1 MTVETFAEPTG
12 MAATSRTILVHPLM
26 VRITHW
32 INVVAMVIMIGS
44 GWRIWNSDP
53 VFDFYF
59 PLWMTIGGD
68 PARSQD
74 LHNELGL
81 ASALQWHFAGMWLLA
96 INGATYFA
104 YGLLSGH
111 FRHALFPVSPRA
123 FLRDAVAA
131 LTFRLPHQLGVYN
144 AVQKVLYL
152 GVLAAGVVMVLSG
165 LAIWKP
171 GQFQELAWLFGGF
184 DTARLVHFLG
194 MSAIVLFLIV
204 HISLVIIVPKTL
216 PTMITGRASVSTHQS
231 SPT

>member
-1 MTVETFAEPTG
+1 MVV
-12 MAATSRTILVHPLM
+12 IHPLM

-32 INVVAMVIMIGS
+32 INALAMLVMIAS

-53 VFDFYF
+53 IFDYYF
-59 PLWMTIGGD
+59 PVSLTLGGEFE
-68 PARSQD
+68 RSQD

-81 ASALQWHFAGMWLLA
+81 ASALQWHFAGMWLLL
-96 INGATYFA
+96 INGLIYFA

-111 FRHALFPVSPRA
+111 FRHAFFPVSPRA
-123 FLRDAVAA
+123 FFRDFFAA
-131 LTFRLPHQLGVYN
+131 LRFRLPHHPGSYN
-144 AVQKVLYL
+144 AVQKILYL
-152 GVLAAGVVMVLSG
+152 GVLAAGIVIVLSG

-194 MSAIVLFLIV
+194 MAVIVLFLLA

-216 PTMITGRASVSTHQS
+216 PAMINGRATVHAHEAH
-231 SPT
+231 PI

>member
-1 MTVETFAEPTG
+1 MTAGLTAMPAVR
-12 MAATSRTILVHPLM
+12 ATKVIHPLV

-32 INVVAMVIMIGS
+32 INAVAIVIMIGS
-44 GWRIWNSDP
+44 GWRIWNSEP
-53 VFDFYF
+53 IFDYYF
-59 PLWMTIGGD
+59 PVWITVGGD
-68 PARSQD
+68 PAASQD

-81 ASALQWHFAGMWLLA
+81 ASALQWHFAGMWLLV
-96 INGATYFA
+96 INGLIYFA
-104 YGLLSGH
+104 YGLVSGH
-111 FRHALFPVSPRA
+111 FRRALFPLSLRA
-123 FLRDAVAA
+123 VLHDLLAA
-131 LTFRLPHQLGVYN
+131 LTFRLPHHLGVYN
-144 AVQKVLYL
+144 AVQKALYL

-216 PTMITGRASVSTHQS
+216 PTMISGRAPAHADAASQG
-231 SPT
+231 